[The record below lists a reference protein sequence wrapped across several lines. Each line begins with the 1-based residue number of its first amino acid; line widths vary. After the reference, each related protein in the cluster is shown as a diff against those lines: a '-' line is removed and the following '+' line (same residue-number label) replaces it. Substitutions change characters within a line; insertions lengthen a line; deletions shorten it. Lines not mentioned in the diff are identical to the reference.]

1 MLASDLNKSKLRP
14 RLKVVSTKY
23 SQSTPTTT
31 HAYQEDSDPPYS
43 PADSSSSFMSSVS
56 GIAEKSASEL
66 GSLLKNAYKSLRE
79 KEKNLLLAAEIGKSL
94 LEHNQNLK
102 SDYDKLLQ
110 NAKNCQFDTRHDHQ
124 EYENN
129 MRLISSKKAYDAII
143 ESLERKNQDLE
154 HLLEHTQQHFE
165 LTNQTNLQKQRKLE
179 AEIEILKN
187 NLDLAAQKVQ
197 DLEESRQFQQERV
210 RQLDERRDYEQQQNE
225 DLELLEELT
234 IKMEELFIE
243 NKHLQLSKKAV
254 EEKLITSL
262 RDLDSLRH
270 DFENFE
276 LTNQCYEQLQE
287 AFERQTVHIREL
299 NDSLEDHRLVLS
311 RLRDKGL
318 WSPQQSNTPSI
329 SGHHSVFSTCVSK
342 QSLMGE
348 LENAWSKNCLTKSKS
363 DSNLS
368 TLSSKLFDLASMT
381 ERNLTSFYTAPADY
395 ALGTILSTMGV
406 DDRSMLDE
414 AEHFLAASATSTDDL
429 FGPEGNISLYKEVD
443 LYPNY
448 RSLPSLATTSA
459 KLQSEDQPKKGLIN
473 HILFQIRYVF
483 RSIFRWCRFAI
494 ILTTA
499 IFINLWKGPDL
510 LLDKQYC

>member
-31 HAYQEDSDPPYS
+31 QAYQEDSDPPYS

-110 NAKNCQFDTRHDHQ
+110 NAKNCQFEIRHDHQ

-129 MRLISSKKAYDAII
+129 MRLISSKKAYDSII

-154 HLLEHTQQHFE
+154 HMLEHTQQHSD

-179 AEIEILKN
+179 VEIELLKN
-187 NLDLAAQKVQ
+187 NLDLAAQKAT
-197 DLEESRQFQQERV
+197 RRK
-210 RQLDERRDYEQQQNE
+210 RDYEQQQNE

-254 EEKLITSL
+254 EEKLVISL

-287 AFERQTVHIREL
+287 AFERQTIHIREL

-318 WSPQQSNTPSI
+318 WSPQQSNTPSV

-348 LENAWSKNCLTKSKS
+348 LENAWSKNCLTKSRS

-395 ALGTILSTMGV
+395 AFGTILSTMGV
-406 DDRSMLDE
+406 DDRSILDE
-414 AEHFLAASATSTDDL
+414 AEHFLAASTTSTDDL

-448 RSLPSLATTSA
+448 HSLPSLTTNSA
-459 KLQSEDQPKKGLIN
+459 KLRYEDQPKKGLIN

>member
-1 MLASDLNKSKLRP
+1 MLASDLNKRKLRP

-31 HAYQEDSDPPYS
+31 HVYQEDSDSPYS
-43 PADSSSSFMSSVS
+43 PANSSSSFMSSVS

-110 NAKNCQFDTRHDHQ
+110 NAKNCQFHTRHDNQ

-154 HLLEHTQQHFE
+154 HMLENTQQHSE

-179 AEIEILKN
+179 VEIEILKN

-197 DLEESRQFQQERV
+197 DLEESRQFQQERAK
-210 RQLDERRDYEQQQNE
+210 QLDERRDYEQQQNE

-254 EEKLITSL
+254 EEKLVISL

-287 AFERQTVHIREL
+287 AFERQTIHIREL

-318 WSPQQSNTPSI
+318 WSPQQSSTPSV

-414 AEHFLAASATSTDDL
+414 AEHFLAASTTSTDDL
-429 FGPEGNISLYKEVD
+429 FGPEGNTSLYKEVD
-443 LYPNY
+443 LYPSY
-448 RSLPSLATTSA
+448 RSLPSLKTIST
-459 KLQSEDQPKKGLIN
+459 KLQYEDQPKKGLIN

-510 LLDKQYC
+510 LLDKQ

>member
-1 MLASDLNKSKLRP
+1 MHID
-14 RLKVVSTKY
+14 
-23 SQSTPTTT
+23 
-31 HAYQEDSDPPYS
+31 
-43 PADSSSSFMSSVS
+43 
-56 GIAEKSASEL
+56 
-66 GSLLKNAYKSLRE
+66 
-79 KEKNLLLAAEIGKSL
+79 LLLAAEIGKSL
-94 LEHNQNLK
+94 LEHNQSLK

-110 NAKNCQFDTRHDHQ
+110 NAKNCQFETRNDQ

-129 MRLISSKKAYDAII
+129 MRLISSKKAYDTII

-154 HLLEHTQQHFE
+154 HMLEHAQQHSE
-165 LTNQTNLQKQRKLE
+165 LTNQNNLQKQRKLE
-179 AEIEILKN
+179 TEIEILRN
-187 NLDLAAQKVQ
+187 SLDIAAQKVQ
-197 DLEESRQFQQERV
+197 DLEESRNFKQERA
-210 RQLDERRDYEQQQNE
+210 RQLDKKKDYEKRQTE

-234 IKMEELFIE
+234 IKMEELFAE

-254 EEKLITSL
+254 EEKLIISL
-262 RDLDSLRH
+262 RDLDSLRS

-287 AFERQTVHIREL
+287 AFERQTTHIREL

-318 WSPQQSNTPSI
+318 WSPQRSNTPSV
-329 SGHHSVFSTCVSK
+329 SGHHSIFSTSVSK

-368 TLSSKLFDLASMT
+368 TLSSKLFDLANMT
-381 ERNLTSFYTAPADY
+381 ERNITSFYTAPADY
-395 ALGTILSTMGV
+395 ALGTILSTMGI
-406 DDRSMLDE
+406 DDHSMLDQ
-414 AEHFLAASATSTDDL
+414 AEQFLSSSSCTDEL
-429 FGPEGNISLYKEVD
+429 FEPEGNITVYKELD

-448 RSLPSLATTSA
+448 RSLPTMAITTTTTKT
-459 KLQSEDQPKKGLIN
+459 KLQYENQPKKGLIN
-473 HILFQIRYVF
+473 HIMFQIRYLF

-499 IFINLWKGPDL
+499 IFINLWKGPEL
-510 LLDKQYC
+510 LVEKQCC